1 METFESLK
9 SLIQGAEKDAQK
21 FYLKGNSAAGRRLR
35 KAMQRSKL
43 ISQDIRVEVLA
54 VKGKKRAAVRKS

>member
-21 FYLKGNSAAGRRLR
+21 FYLRGNRAAGRRLR
-35 KAMQRSKL
+35 NAMQRSKL
-43 ISQDIRVEVLA
+43 IAQDIRIEVLGI
-54 VKGKKRAAVRKS
+54 KGKKNAAVRKS